1 MHTAAVCEFLV
12 ACQARGLSPRT
23 VEFYE
28 FFLVRL
34 ERAFVDPLQAGLA
47 DVRQFVASCSAWSVA
62 SRRGLVRT
70 LKIFYKGC
78 GHGELAQSLVMPRKI
93 SVLPVVLPVA
103 DVRSLLESVQGDA
116 RDWAI
121 VIMFLDTGLRVSELC
136 ALTVPDLDLCVGFAV
151 VQSGKGGK
159 RRMVPVGRVAVDA
172 LRSYVAGR
180 QSGPVFLARDGL
192 PLQPE
197 GVRKLLKRAAVRAG
211 VTAAV
216 YPHLLRH
223 TAATMY
229 LANGG
234 DTFTLQRI
242 LGHSDLRV
250 TEMYVTCSVGLLKE
264 RHRRASPADAV
275 ALGIQARLL

>member
-1 MHTAAVCEFLV
+1 MHTAAVRDFLV
-12 ACQARGLSPRT
+12 ACQARGLSPRM

-34 ERAFVDPLQAGLA
+34 ESAFADPLVAELA
-47 DVRQFVASCSAWSVA
+47 AVRCMIASFSAWSVA

-70 LKIFYKGC
+70 LKLFYRHC
-78 GHGELAQSLVMPRKI
+78 GRGDLARELVVPRK
-93 SVLPVVLPVA
+93 VAVVPVVLPVA
-103 DVRSLLESVQGDA
+103 DVHALLEAVRPDP

-121 VIMFLDTGLRVSELC
+121 VLMFLDTGLRVSELC
-136 ALTVPDLDLCVGFAV
+136 ALTVPDLDLRVGFAV

-159 RRMVPVGRVAVDA
+159 RRMVPLGRVAVDA
-172 LRSYVAGR
+172 LRRYVGDR
-180 QSGPVFLARDGL
+180 QRGPVFLARDGL
-192 PLQPE
+192 PLRPE
-197 GVRKLLKRAAVRAG
+197 GVRKLLKRAAAHAG
-211 VTAAV
+211 VMTAV

-223 TAATMY
+223 TSATMY

-250 TEMYVTCSVGLLKE
+250 TEMYVTCSIGLLKD
-264 RHRRASPADAV
+264 RHGRASPADAV

>member
-1 MHTAAVCEFLV
+1 MRTAAVGEFLV

-34 ERAFVDPLQAGLA
+34 ETAFTDPLSAELA
-47 DVRQFVASCSAWSVA
+47 AVRGMIASFSAWSVA

-70 LKIFYKGC
+70 LKLFYRHC
-78 GHGELAQSLVMPRKI
+78 GRCDLAGELVLPRK
-93 SVLPVVLPVA
+93 VPVVPVVLPVA
-103 DVRSLLESVQGDA
+103 DLQSLLEAVQTDP

-121 VIMFLDTGLRVSELC
+121 VLMFLDTGLRVSELC
-136 ALTVPDLDLCVGFAV
+136 ALTMPDLDLRVGFAV
-151 VQSGKGGK
+151 VQNGKGGK
-159 RRMVPVGRVAVDA
+159 RRMVPLGRVAVDA
-172 LRSYVAGR
+172 LRVYLAGR
-180 QSGPVFLARDGL
+180 PVGPVFLARDGL

-197 GVRKLLKRAAVRAG
+197 GVRKLLKRAAARAG
-211 VTAAV
+211 VTVPV

-223 TAATMY
+223 TSATMY

-264 RHRRASPADAV
+264 RHRRASPADGV